1 VSPQNSDSNKQELA
15 IMSPVISTKSIV
27 AADGSTVLSRIG
39 RVALAQV
46 IVVTIILVAGW
57 NLWPSLIAWASTQH
71 FELHAPDFAPI
82 IKLPTQ
88 SLLHIGGAMTSLV
101 LGPVILWAPKG
112 TANHKTMGRVW
123 ALAMASTCVS
133 SFFMGSF
140 MPMLGQF
147 GPIHLLSVWVSI
159 QLPRGI
165 LLARAGKI
173 AQHLSVM
180 RGMYVG
186 LVVSGL
192 MTFMPGRTLFMMF
205 FG

>member
-1 VSPQNSDSNKQELA
+1 
-15 IMSPVISTKSIV
+15 MSQVITTKSIV
-27 AADGSTVLSRIG
+27 GTDGSTAWSRLGKGVLIQLIVLII
-39 RVALAQV
+39 VA
-46 IVVTIILVAGW
+46 VAGW

-71 FELHAPDFAPI
+71 LALHAPDFAPI
-82 IKLPTQ
+82 AKLPLQ
-88 SLLHIGGAMTSLV
+88 SLLHIGGAMSSLL

-112 TANHKTMGRVW
+112 TANHKMMGRVW
-123 ALAMASTCVS
+123 ALAMATTCVS
-133 SFFMGSF
+133 SFFMTSF
-140 MPMLGQF
+140 APMLGQF

-180 RGMYVG
+180 RGMYIG
-186 LVVSGL
+186 LIVSGL
-192 MTFMPGRTLFMMF
+192 MTFIPGRTLFMMF